1 MKQPLRALALIATV
15 LGVEFGGS
23 ATGPLAYAQA
33 PAGRAFEVASIKPFD
48 GDMHQVRVQ
57 MSPGGRYNAK
67 GVNVRALIQQAF
79 DIRDFQIAGGPSW
92 LASDRWEINAK
103 AEGEEPIGREDL
115 KPMLQALLQDRF
127 KLSFKNETKEGQIYE
142 LVQAKGGHKLKQVDA
157 AASQRPM
164 MRVMMGQLNAEGATV
179 AQFIGMISNTVGR
192 PVIDKT
198 DLKGNYNFKLEWAH
212 EPGQHGGAYG
222 GFPAPP
228 PGGGGGGYGGPNH
241 AEHSSSNSGASIFTA
256 VQDQLG
262 LKLESKKGPVP
273 MLVIERIE
281 KPSEN

>member
-1 MKQPLRALALIATV
+1 MKQPLRALAFIAAL
-15 LGVEFGGS
+15 LGLEFGGS

-33 PAGRAFEVASIKPFD
+33 PHARAFEVASIKPFD

-67 GVNVRALIQQAF
+67 GVNVRMLVQQAF
-79 DIRDFQIAGGPSW
+79 DVRDFQIAGGPSW

-115 KPMLQALLQDRF
+115 KPMLQALLKDRF
-127 KLSFKNETKEGQIYE
+127 KLTFKNETKDGQIYE
-142 LVQAKGGHKLKQVDA
+142 LVQAKGGHKLKEVDA

-179 AQFIGMISNTVGR
+179 AQFIGMISNTVGK
-192 PVIDKT
+192 PIIDKT

-212 EPGQHGGAYG
+212 EPGHA
-222 GFPAPP
+222 GFSGP
-228 PGGGGGGYGGPNH
+228 PGGAPGGYGGPNH
-241 AEHSSSNSGASIFTA
+241 AEHSSTNSGASIFTA
-256 VQDQLG
+256 VQDHLG

-273 MLVIERIE
+273 MLVIDRIE